1 MTPCRNLYSLRGE
14 NSNTK
19 IFLRRSFGPKYI
31 QEVHGPLPQIP
42 LVPTGGITAE
52 NAGEFIKAGAA
63 LVCVGSWLVDKKAV
77 AEGRY
82 EILTQ
87 RAHALMEAVK
97 RAREELR
104 EK

>member
-1 MTPCRNLYSLRGE
+1 MESGSCNADSSPCKPIKLE
-14 NSNTK
+14 NMSRK
-19 IFLRRSFGPKYI
+19 I
-31 QEVHGPLPQIP
+31 HGPLPQIP

-97 RAREELR
+97 RAREKLR